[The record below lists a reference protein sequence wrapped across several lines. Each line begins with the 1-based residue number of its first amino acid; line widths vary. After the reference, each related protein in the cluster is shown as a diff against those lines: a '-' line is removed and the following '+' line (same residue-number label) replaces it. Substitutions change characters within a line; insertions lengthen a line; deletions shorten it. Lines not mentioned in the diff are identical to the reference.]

1 MGLNKNESRYKM
13 KDLLEKVRNNYKE
26 LQGKLEIAK
35 ADELEANQ
43 EREKLALEF
52 KMQDDALEEINNHF
66 ERIENRITDRKK
78 KYVKRSLL
86 THPKTLINMGLGTA
100 TLGTIIGMVAGTIT
114 NPLFLPIFATFYLGG
129 LVDLKAS
136 WKNMK
141 KLGESKFENLASTQ
155 RSRDVAD
162 RAYVIKLQRE
172 KELRE
177 TQGKIIDNTKKLNQA
192 VAKRKSIEAE
202 IIDVKLN
209 AFDEFIDEKTAAQT
223 LTLK

>member
-1 MGLNKNESRYKM
+1 M
-13 KDLLEKVRNNYKE
+13 KDLLEQVRNNYTE
-26 LQGKLEIAK
+26 LQRKLELAK
-35 ADELEANQ
+35 AEELEANQ

-52 KMQDDALEEINNHF
+52 KMQDDALEDINNHF
-66 ERIENRITDRKK
+66 EKIENRLNERKN

-86 THPKTLINMGLGTA
+86 THPKTLISMGLGAT
-100 TLGTIIGMVAGTIT
+100 TLGIIIGMLAGTIT
-114 NPLFLPIFATFYLGG
+114 NPLFLPIVGTFCIGS

-141 KLGESKFENLASTQ
+141 KLGESKVENLASTQ
-155 RSRDVAD
+155 RTRDVSD

-172 KELRE
+172 KELRD
-177 TQGKIIDNTKKLNQA
+177 TQGRIIDNTKKLNQA

-209 AFDEFIDEKTAAQT
+209 AFDEIIDEKTAAQT

>member
-1 MGLNKNESRYKM
+1 M
-13 KDLLEKVRNNYKE
+13 KDLLEKARNNYAE
-26 LQGKLEIAK
+26 LQRNLEAAK
-35 ADELEANQ
+35 AEEAASNE

-52 KMQDDALEEINNHF
+52 RMQDDALEEANNHF
-66 ERIENRITDRKK
+66 ERIENRISDRKI

-100 TLGTIIGMVAGTIT
+100 TLGIIIGMLAGAIT
-114 NPLFLPIFATFYLGG
+114 NPLFLPIVGTFYIGG

-141 KLGESKFENLASTQ
+141 KLGESKFENLKSTQ
-155 RSRDVAD
+155 RTREVSD
-162 RAYVIKLQRE
+162 RAYVMKLQRE
-172 KELRE
+172 KELRD
-177 TQGKIIDNTKKLNQA
+177 TQGKIIDNTKRLNQA

-209 AFDEFIDEKTAAQT
+209 TFDEIIDEKTTAQT

>member
-1 MGLNKNESRYKM
+1 MKIVAYGFILDEHTYLRDPWNWLDFIVVITGLMSFLPGIN
-13 KDLLEKVRNNYKE
+13 
-26 LQGKLEIAK
+26 
-35 ADELEANQ
+35 ANL
-43 EREKLALEF
+43 LALRTF
-52 KMQDDALEEINNHF
+52 RLIRPLKTIHVLPNMRLFI
-66 ERIENRITDRKK
+66 
-78 KYVKRSLL
+78 S
-86 THPKTLINMGLGTA
+86 TLIGS
-100 TLGTIIGMVAGTIT
+100 
-114 NPLFLPIFATFYLGG
+114 

-155 RSRDVAD
+155 RTRDVSD

-172 KELRE
+172 KELRD
-177 TQGKIIDNTKKLNQA
+177 TQRKIIDNTKKLNQA

-209 AFDEFIDEKTAAQT
+209 AFDEIIDEKTAAQT

>member
-1 MGLNKNESRYKM
+1 M
-13 KDLLEKVRNNYKE
+13 KDLLEQVRNNYTE
-26 LQGKLEIAK
+26 LQRKLELAK
-35 ADELEANQ
+35 AEELEANQ

-52 KMQDDALEEINNHF
+52 KMQDDALEDINNHF
-66 ERIENRITDRKK
+66 EKIENRLNERKN

-86 THPKTLINMGLGTA
+86 THPKTLISMGLGAT
-100 TLGTIIGMVAGTIT
+100 TLGIIIGMLAGTIT
-114 NPLFLPIFATFYLGG
+114 NPLFLPIIGTFCIGS

-155 RSRDVAD
+155 RTRDVSD

-172 KELRE
+172 KELRD
-177 TQGKIIDNTKKLNQA
+177 TQGRIIDNTKKLNQA

-209 AFDEFIDEKTAAQT
+209 AFDEIIDEKTAAQT

>member
-1 MGLNKNESRYKM
+1 
-13 KDLLEKVRNNYKE
+13 
-26 LQGKLEIAK
+26 
-35 ADELEANQ
+35 
-43 EREKLALEF
+43 
-52 KMQDDALEEINNHF
+52 MQDDALEDINNHF
-66 ERIENRITDRKK
+66 EKIENRLNERKN

-86 THPKTLINMGLGTA
+86 THPKTLISMGLGAT
-100 TLGTIIGMVAGTIT
+100 TLGIIIGMLAGTIT
-114 NPLFLPIFATFYLGG
+114 NPLFLPIIGTFCIGS
-129 LVDLKAS
+129 LVDLKSS

-155 RSRDVAD
+155 RTRDVSD

-172 KELRE
+172 KELRD
-177 TQGKIIDNTKKLNQA
+177 TQGRIIDNTKKLNQA

-209 AFDEFIDEKTAAQT
+209 AFDEIIDEKTAAQT

>member
-1 MGLNKNESRYKM
+1 M
-13 KDLLEKVRNNYKE
+13 KDLLEQVRNNYTE
-26 LQGKLEIAK
+26 LQRKLVLAK
-35 ADELEANQ
+35 AEELEANQ
-43 EREKLALEF
+43 EKEKLALQF
-52 KMQDDALEEINNHF
+52 KMQDDALEDINNHF
-66 ERIENRITDRKK
+66 EKIEKRLNERKT

-86 THPKTLINMGLGTA
+86 THPKTLISMGLGAT
-100 TLGTIIGMVAGTIT
+100 TLGIIIGMLAGTIT
-114 NPLFLPIFATFYLGG
+114 NPLFLPIIGTFCIGS

-155 RSRDVAD
+155 RTRDVSD

-172 KELRE
+172 KELRD
-177 TQGKIIDNTKKLNQA
+177 TQGRIIDNTKKLNQA

-209 AFDEFIDEKTAAQT
+209 AFDEIIDEKTAAQT

>member
-1 MGLNKNESRYKM
+1 
-13 KDLLEKVRNNYKE
+13 
-26 LQGKLEIAK
+26 
-35 ADELEANQ
+35 
-43 EREKLALEF
+43 
-52 KMQDDALEEINNHF
+52 
-66 ERIENRITDRKK
+66 
-78 KYVKRSLL
+78 
-86 THPKTLINMGLGTA
+86 MGLGAT
-100 TLGTIIGMVAGTIT
+100 TLGIIIGMLAGTIT
-114 NPLFLPIFATFYLGG
+114 NPLFLPIIGTFCIGS

-155 RSRDVAD
+155 RTRDVSD

-172 KELRE
+172 KELRD
-177 TQGKIIDNTKKLNQA
+177 TQGRIIDNTKKLNQA

-209 AFDEFIDEKTAAQT
+209 AFDEIIDEKTAAQT

>member
-1 MGLNKNESRYKM
+1 M
-13 KDLLEKVRNNYKE
+13 KDLLEQVRNNYTE
-26 LQGKLEIAK
+26 LQRKLELAK
-35 ADELEANQ
+35 AEELEANQ
-43 EREKLALEF
+43 EKEKLTLEF
-52 KMQDDALEEINNHF
+52 KMQDDALEDINNHF
-66 ERIENRITDRKK
+66 EKIENRLNERKN

-86 THPKTLINMGLGTA
+86 THPKTLISMGLGAT
-100 TLGTIIGMVAGTIT
+100 TLGIIIGMLAGAIT
-114 NPLFLPIFATFYLGG
+114 NPLFLPIIGTFCIGC

-155 RSRDVAD
+155 RTRDVSD

-172 KELRE
+172 KELRD

-209 AFDEFIDEKTAAQT
+209 AFDEIIDEKTAAQT